1 MFRYRF
7 SRRKKLFTS
16 LRHLFCDDTFP
27 RTHLMQ
33 NIFMAKN
40 GAYNVGL
47 YQVLSQCRSTEFQVF
62 AWHAF
67 KFHEL
72 IMMEQFVF
80 TLAMSIG
87 KRALRFH
94 TEITCIQLVY
104 TPTTNHL
111 TSSSFPATYFRNL
124 L

>member
-1 MFRYRF
+1 
-7 SRRKKLFTS
+7 
-16 LRHLFCDDTFP
+16 
-27 RTHLMQ
+27 MQ
-33 NIFMAKN
+33 NIFMGKN

-72 IMMEQFVF
+72 IMMERFVF

-94 TEITCIQLVY
+94 TEITCVY
-104 TPTTNHL
+104 TNNEPPHVIFI
-111 TSSSFPATYFRNL
+111 SSNIFSKFIINTL
-124 L
+124 LFMITLVIFEAFY